1 MNRKQNLKDA
11 GYSVNDA
18 VAFNVKQIRKYI
30 DISNLKISI
39 LDRSSNTYQ
48 DIYNALVYWY
58 EVKENANNPN
68 VAHGGIGIV
77 KYVMDESKQ
86 YWDNIQSIKDGL
98 KGKSVQDSI
107 HTIKVSGVRPMED
120 VYRPKLFQLG

>member
-1 MNRKQNLKDA
+1 MDYRQELKSKLLQHIVDLDYQLVNRQVKELLGN
-11 GYSVNDA
+11 GY
-18 VAFNVKQIRKYI
+18 
-30 DISNLKISI
+30 
-39 LDRSSNTYQ
+39 TYQ